1 MRERARAQGMKSETE
16 PHKGPHKPRILI
28 VEDEALIA
36 VMLTDMLEE
45 LGYEVAASVSQV
57 SKATEFL
64 ADEKVDIALL
74 DVNLGT
80 EKIDPVA
87 DLLAER
93 ACPFIFTTGY
103 GQAGV
108 PAGHASHTVLQKPFH
123 TDDLAAALKKEL
135 GAATT

>member
-1 MRERARAQGMKSETE
+1 MARAQGMESETE
-16 PHKGPHKPRILI
+16 PHNGPQKPRILI
-28 VEDEALIA
+28 VEDEAFIA

-45 LGYEVAASVSQV
+45 LGYDVAATVSKVSQA
-57 SKATEFL
+57 KEFL
-64 ADEKVDIALL
+64 ADAKVDIALL
-74 DVNLGT
+74 DVNVGN

-108 PAGHASHTVLQKPFH
+108 PAAHACRAVLQKPFH
-123 TDDLAAALKKEL
+123 IDDLAAALHKEL
-135 GAATT
+135 GSTKV